1 MRDEPP
7 AVNRLL
13 SVSGGMADEFVS
25 SEELGKAVARFLD
38 ALECGELEALSIAR
52 RVSDLPVLK
61 TVAGDIGEEHVLV
74 LGTGGSSLGGQ
85 TLLSL
90 ADRGSGRVRFVDN
103 IDPGT
108 WAAALES
115 TDPAKSHVLAI
126 SKSGRTAETLAQTLL
141 AIDWLRQ
148 GGAAPGRRLTV
159 ITGESAN
166 PLRSMGEEE
175 SARILDHPAEISG
188 RYSVLTLVGL
198 LPALLAGIDAMALRR
213 GAALAL
219 EDAQGNGVHSMA
231 AIGARHLVSAERQ
244 GISVQILM
252 PYADRLATLTRW
264 WTQLWGESLGKD
276 GHGSTPVAASGTH
289 DQHRQLQLWC
299 GGEKRHMVTFLGVGR
314 TTDTRPIATG
324 DPELDYLDGQT
335 LGALFAAARRA
346 TSASLVAAGVPVRQI
361 EVPHLDEE
369 VLGTFL
375 AHFMIETILVAYM
388 TGIDPFNQPAVDDG
402 KRRARED
409 LRAGRNERDQAP
421 Q

>member
-1 MRDEPP
+1 MPTER
-7 AVNRLL
+7 
-13 SVSGGMADEFVS
+13 VS
-25 SEELGKAVARFLD
+25 SEELGKAVARFLA
-38 ALECGELEALSIAR
+38 ALECGELEALSI
-52 RVSDLPVLK
+52 VHQVNDLSVLK
-61 TVAGDIGEEHVLV
+61 AIAGGIGEEHVLV

-90 ADRGSGRVRFVDN
+90 ADRGGGRVSFVDN

-108 WAAALES
+108 WMAALES

-141 AIDWLRQ
+141 AIEWLRL

-159 ITGESAN
+159 ITAKSSN
-166 PLRSMGEEE
+166 PLRSLGKEEC
-175 SARILDHPAEISG
+175 ARILDHPADISG

-198 LPALLAGIDAMALRR
+198 LPALLAEIDAKALRR

-219 EDAQGNGVHSMA
+219 EDTQRNGVHSMA
-231 AIGARHLVSAERQ
+231 AIGARQLVSAERQ

-264 WTQLWGESLGKD
+264 WSQLWGESLGKD
-276 GHGSTPVAASGTH
+276 GRGSTPVAASGTH
-289 DQHRQLQLWC
+289 DQHKQLQLWC
-299 GGEKRHMVTFLGVGR
+299 GGAKRHMVTFLGIGR
-314 TTDTRPIATG
+314 MTDTTPISTG

-335 LGALFAAARRA
+335 LGALFTAARRA

-361 EVPHLDEE
+361 EVPYLDEE
-369 VLGTFL
+369 VLGAFL

-402 KRRARED
+402 KRRAREI
-409 LRAGRNERDQAP
+409 LRAGM
-421 Q
+421 

>member
-1 MRDEPP
+1 M
-7 AVNRLL
+7 NRLL
-13 SVSGGMADEFVS
+13 SVSGGIPDERVS
-25 SEELGKAVARFLD
+25 TEELGKAVARFLA

-52 RVSDLPVLK
+52 QVSDHSVLK
-61 TVAGDIGEEHVLV
+61 TIAGDIGEEHVLV

-108 WAAALES
+108 WTFTLES
-115 TDPAKSHVLAI
+115 TDPAKCHVLAI

-148 GGAAPGRRLTV
+148 GGVAPGRRLTV
-159 ITGESAN
+159 ITGKCAN

-175 SARILDHPAEISG
+175 AARILDHPADISG

-198 LPALLAGIDAMALRR
+198 LPALLEGIDVMALRR

-219 EDAQGNGVHSMA
+219 EDTRRNGVHSMA
-231 AIGARHLVSAERQ
+231 AIGARQLVWAERQ

-276 GHGSTPVAASGTH
+276 GRGSTPVAASGTH

-299 GGEKRHMVTFLGVGR
+299 DGAKRHMVTFLGVGR
-314 TTDTRPIATG
+314 MTDTRLIATG

-335 LGALFAAARRA
+335 LGTLFAAARRA

-375 AHFMIETILVAYM
+375 VHFMIETILVAYM
-388 TGIDPFNQPAVDDG
+388 SGIDPFNQPAVDDG

-409 LRAGRNERDQAP
+409 LRTRRNERDQAP